1 MASSGEAGLGTA
13 GLSDPLLMGQQ
24 PAFEFHQSPVLRAGK
39 TTLATR
45 RHDTM
50 ARDEQRNGIG
60 AASASNGARA
70 AAKFLCEFAIAAS
83 LTCGDFSHGLPNTV
97 LKWRALG
104 SQGNRS
110 CDGTMGEEIF
120 QLVQSEFNDLTR

>member
-1 MASSGEAGLGTA
+1 
-13 GLSDPLLMGQQ
+13 MGQQ